1 VRAQDQGFVAA
12 RPAVVYRALCD
23 FASYGLWWPGIGVDT
38 GSEGFR
44 LRLVAGAAAS
54 ARADVHREDV
64 GLVIRLGPPY
74 RGTLEWYLEGFEE
87 GTIVNSVMHLDLP
100 GGPRRADRLA
110 RRLRSAV
117 RRGLVGL
124 KRELEGS
131 PAEVGS

>member
-1 VRAQDQGFVAA
+1 MRAHDQGFVAA
-12 RPAVVYRALCD
+12 PPAAVYRALCD
-23 FASYGLWWPGIGVDT
+23 YASYGLWWPGIGVDT
-38 GSEGFR
+38 EDEGFR
-44 LRLVAGAAAS
+44 LMLVAGAAAP
-54 ARADVHREDV
+54 ARIEGHREDV

-100 GGPRRADRLA
+100 GGPRGMDRLA

-124 KRELEGS
+124 KGELER
-131 PAEVGS
+131 PPTEVGS